1 MIVIAAILA
10 AVSFFGSSKFK
21 TGLNAY
27 ELLKN
32 YANQDV
38 LVMQADAALTTN
50 GDTSETS
57 VDILRTS
64 ADGQSI
70 TRLTRDGLSM
80 YLANDTLYLADG
92 SACGLGAN
100 GLIDY
105 GALLDASVSLYGS
118 AELET
123 SKNGDETVYSAAISG
138 EDAQK
143 LAAILLPSM
152 ADEAGALREVS
163 MSLAEQDRTLERL
176 VFEIALSDEANTALS
191 LTLTPRHGAAE
202 DAEIPEAV
210 LSAMQSGENT
220 ANITLTDDVFR
231 LLRAWQAT
239 FGGDAVSA
247 DLRLKADCGP
257 VVLDTTLGLGRQRID
272 GMTVTG
278 IQKGPVTLY
287 VSDGKILDSSGN
299 AVDLGT
305 NSWAKSANLLD
316 AAAQLLFSATASH
329 TEKPGGQEVYTI
341 ALDADGMA
349 AAANA
354 IAPDIESLDIDF
366 TEGNLEIVLSGNDL
380 SSITISCG
388 GRLRLLLTDTDV
400 SFRAVITPAGR
411 EFAVTQQV
419 LSALQ

>member
-1 MIVIAAILA
+1 
-10 AVSFFGSSKFK
+10 
-21 TGLNAY
+21 
-27 ELLKN
+27 
-32 YANQDV
+32 
-38 LVMQADAALTTN
+38 MQADAALTTN

-70 TRLTRDGLSM
+70 TRLARDGLSL

-105 GALLDASVSLYGS
+105 GALLDMSVSLYGS

-163 MSLAEQDRTLERL
+163 MSLAEQDGTLENL
-176 VFEIALSDEANTALS
+176 VFEIVLSDEANTSLS

-247 DLRLKADCGP
+247 DLRLKAGLRPRRPRHHAGP
-257 VVLDTTLGLGRQRID
+257 G
-272 GMTVTG
+272 
-278 IQKGPVTLY
+278 
-287 VSDGKILDSSGN
+287 
-299 AVDLGT
+299 
-305 NSWAKSANLLD
+305 
-316 AAAQLLFSATASH
+316 AAA
-329 TEKPGGQEVYTI
+329 Y
-341 ALDADGMA
+341 
-349 AAANA
+349 
-354 IAPDIESLDIDF
+354 
-366 TEGNLEIVLSGNDL
+366 
-380 SSITISCG
+380 
-388 GRLRLLLTDTDV
+388 
-400 SFRAVITPAGR
+400 
-411 EFAVTQQV
+411 
-419 LSALQ
+419 

>member
-1 MIVIAAILA
+1 
-10 AVSFFGSSKFK
+10 
-21 TGLNAY
+21 
-27 ELLKN
+27 
-32 YANQDV
+32 
-38 LVMQADAALTTN
+38 
-50 GDTSETS
+50 
-57 VDILRTS
+57 
-64 ADGQSI
+64 
-70 TRLTRDGLSM
+70 
-80 YLANDTLYLADG
+80 
-92 SACGLGAN
+92 
-100 GLIDY
+100 
-105 GALLDASVSLYGS
+105 
-118 AELET
+118 
-123 SKNGDETVYSAAISG
+123 
-138 EDAQK
+138 
-143 LAAILLPSM
+143 M

-163 MSLAEQDRTLERL
+163 MSLAEQDRTLENL

-316 AAAQLLFSATASH
+316 AAPLFGHGQPHRKARRA
-329 TEKPGGQEVYTI
+329 GGLHHRTGRGRHGRRCERDRAGHRI
-341 ALDADGMA
+341 
-349 AAANA
+349 
-354 IAPDIESLDIDF
+354 
-366 TEGNLEIVLSGNDL
+366 SGH
-380 SSITISCG
+380 
-388 GRLRLLLTDTDV
+388 
-400 SFRAVITPAGR
+400 
-411 EFAVTQQV
+411 
-419 LSALQ
+419 